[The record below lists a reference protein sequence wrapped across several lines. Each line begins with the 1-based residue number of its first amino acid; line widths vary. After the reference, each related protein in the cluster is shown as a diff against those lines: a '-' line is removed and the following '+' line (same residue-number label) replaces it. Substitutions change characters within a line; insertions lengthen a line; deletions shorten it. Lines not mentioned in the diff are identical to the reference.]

1 MGFAISLCVFFVPV
15 YSVYDI
21 CYNTNDGQQEKPS
34 IIIPFVL
41 GHSQGSELTVGVFFC
56 CCLAI
61 ANFFHDQNELI
72 T

>member
-41 GHSQGSELTVGVFFC
+41 GHSQGSELTVGVFFVD
-56 CCLAI
+56 
-61 ANFFHDQNELI
+61 F
-72 T
+72 